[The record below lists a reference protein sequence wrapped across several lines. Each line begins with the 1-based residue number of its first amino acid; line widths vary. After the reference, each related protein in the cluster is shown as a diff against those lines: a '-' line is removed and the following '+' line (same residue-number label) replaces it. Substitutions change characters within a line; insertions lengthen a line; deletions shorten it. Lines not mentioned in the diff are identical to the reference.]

1 MFVAP
6 SKKGAL
12 SNDSKYKLGIF
23 MAFHVSDLFY
33 NILNKRKNSFICT
46 IVDSAKGMDK
56 EPITTSLY
64 MYVVLIFL

>member
-1 MFVAP
+1 
-6 SKKGAL
+6 
-12 SNDSKYKLGIF
+12 